1 MNTNSNTYTIIY
13 STIMVVIVAA
23 VLAYVSVSLSGKQQA
38 NVNTET
44 RQSILSSVNLGQGAD
59 EASDKNAYVE
69 QEFNKYITDSYLVD
83 AQGNK
88 VDGDAFSLALTSG
101 LKSQYDI
108 MKQANP
114 DVSKLTLPVFVCT
127 LDDGSKVEIF
137 PIYGAGLWG
146 PIWGYVSL
154 KDDYNTIYGATF
166 LHKGETPGLG
176 AEIAT
181 PNFSNQFIGKSIFDG
196 GSLVSVTVVKGGA
209 TEGSAHEIDAIS
221 GGTITSRALENAIRQ
236 WLEYYEPYLEKQKA
250 ER

>member
-88 VDGDAFSLALTSG
+88 VEGDAFSLALTAG
-101 LKSQYDI
+101 LKSQYD
-108 MKQANP
+108 
-114 DVSKLTLPVFVCT
+114 
-127 LDDGSKVEIF
+127 
-137 PIYGAGLWG
+137 
-146 PIWGYVSL
+146 SL
-154 KDDYNTIYGATF
+154 
-166 LHKGETPGLG
+166 
-176 AEIAT
+176 
-181 PNFSNQFIGKSIFDG
+181 SS
-196 GSLVSVTVVKGGA
+196 
-209 TEGSAHEIDAIS
+209 SA
-221 GGTITSRALENAIRQ
+221 
-236 WLEYYEPYLEKQKA
+236 P
-250 ER
+250 

>member
-13 STIMVVIVAA
+13 STVMVVIVAA

-88 VDGDAFSLALTSG
+88 VEGDAFSLALTAG

-146 PIWGYVSL
+146 RDSRSGRRDSHTYVQRPVHRQVHL
-154 KDDYNTIYGATF
+154 RRKQ
-166 LHKGETPGLG
+166 PG
-176 AEIAT
+176 
-181 PNFSNQFIGKSIFDG
+181 
-196 GSLVSVTVVKGGA
+196 
-209 TEGSAHEIDAIS
+209 
-221 GGTITSRALENAIRQ
+221 IRDSSQ
-236 WLEYYEPYLEKQKA
+236 GRRTRRLRP
-250 ER
+250 